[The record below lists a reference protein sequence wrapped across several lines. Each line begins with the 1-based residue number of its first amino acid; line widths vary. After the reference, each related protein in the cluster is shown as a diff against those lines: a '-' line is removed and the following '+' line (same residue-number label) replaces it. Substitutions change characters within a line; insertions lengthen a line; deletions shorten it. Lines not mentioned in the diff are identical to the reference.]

1 MLDTAQIIQDSY
13 NRCLADDRFF
23 DTFYDIFLK
32 KSDEIAPKF
41 ANTDFKKQKLL
52 IKASV
57 GMLVKFS
64 TGNEHVLAA
73 VEKLGETH
81 SRQGHDI
88 RPELYELWL
97 DSLCETLEAHDPEF
111 SSELEAR
118 WREEMRN
125 GIELIISRY

>member
-1 MLDTAQIIQDSY
+1 MDTAQIIQQSY
-13 NRCLADDRFF
+13 NRCLKDDRFF
-23 DTFYDIFLK
+23 DTFYDIFLN
-32 KSDEIAPKF
+32 KSDKIPKKF
-41 ANTDFKKQKLL
+41 ANTDFKRQKLL
-52 IKASV
+52 LKASI

-88 RPELYELWL
+88 NPQFYELWL
-97 DSLCETLEAHDPEF
+97 DSLCETLEEHDPEF
-111 SSELEAR
+111 SPELEAT

-125 GIELIISRY
+125 GIELIISQY

>member
-1 MLDTAQIIQDSY
+1 MDKSQIIQDSY
-13 NRCLADDRFF
+13 NRCLEDDRFL
-23 DTFYDIFLK
+23 DTFYRIFLG
-32 KSDEIAPKF
+32 KSDEIPSKF

-52 IKASV
+52 LKGSI

-64 TGNEHVLAA
+64 TGNEHVLAT
-73 VEKLGETH
+73 VERLGETH

-97 DSLCETLEAHDPEF
+97 DSLCETLEVHDPEF
-111 SSELEAR
+111 SPELLAT
-118 WREEMRN
+118 WREEMRD